1 LFIAFSSLAV
11 AGYAYVIDRRR
22 QALLT
27 RAFGIDAV
35 NRAPLL
41 APAKAEG
48 PSRLQRFADRYFA
61 SGSAAGDALRARLVR
76 AGREDPRAVATYA
89 AYRLALMVLVPV
101 IALLLFAPPTATG
114 ILVAIVGGA
123 IVGWIAPS
131 VMLDGAIR
139 RRQQALRAS
148 IADTLDLM
156 LVCVE
161 AGVSLES
168 AMLRVARELVGVHP
182 EMAYELTTALRR
194 MKAGMSRE
202 DALRGL
208 YIRTGVEELRSVA
221 SNILQSERWGTGIAR
236 VLRITAETVR
246 RRRRQIAERRAQTVA
261 LKMTLPLVLL
271 ILPSLFIAV
280 LGPTILAMYDTLTR

>member
-1 LFIAFSSLAV
+1 
-11 AGYAYVIDRRR
+11 
-22 QALLT
+22 
-27 RAFGIDAV
+27 
-35 NRAPLL
+35 
-41 APAKAEG
+41 
-48 PSRLQRFADRYFA
+48 
-61 SGSAAGDALRARLVR
+61 
-76 AGREDPRAVATYA
+76 
-89 AYRLALMVLVPV
+89 
-101 IALLLFAPPTATG
+101 
-114 ILVAIVGGA
+114 
-123 IVGWIAPS
+123 
-131 VMLDGAIR
+131 
-139 RRQQALRAS
+139 
-148 IADTLDLM
+148 
-156 LVCVE
+156 
-161 AGVSLES
+161 
-168 AMLRVARELVGVHP
+168 
-182 EMAYELTTALRR
+182 MAYELTTALRR